1 MDGLPHSGMLEQ
13 VGAPILSFPLPI
25 TLTHLYAAP
34 NAPRL
39 AHGPSTDLAIR

>member
-25 TLTHLYAAP
+25 TVTHAFMQLQTLLDSP
-34 NAPRL
+34 MDRP
-39 AHGPSTDLAIR
+39 PI